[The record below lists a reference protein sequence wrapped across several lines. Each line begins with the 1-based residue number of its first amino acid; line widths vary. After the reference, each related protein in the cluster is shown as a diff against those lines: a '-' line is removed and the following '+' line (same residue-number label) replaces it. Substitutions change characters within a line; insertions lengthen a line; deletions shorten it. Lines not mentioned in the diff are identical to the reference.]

1 MGLKINEYA
10 LERLVFGDDD
20 YYDIDYFDGNTYQS
34 AKILGS
40 VIKAGIQSGISSTNI
55 YNANGQLDDQ
65 RTIDGNSKELA
76 INSLVKFLVQSVST
90 ARDNVIFS
98 VDASAE
104 NPYNAFIIKDN
115 ASGVEMFAV
124 KRGEVWI
131 NGQYKLPN
139 NTGNAGEFLRTDG
152 AGVSAWEPLPNGTN
166 IYEDDGIIIPNN
178 NNQRQVNVDGND
190 INWVKIRHE
199 HHAHTN
205 KWLEGNFYKFLISV
219 VVDEGTP
226 KLGRLFAV
234 ANENDD
240 QRGYAD
246 YFAVYSSGV
255 RIMDSYYLPPN
266 SPKVGQIIQA
276 TSTDDSAWVDPP
288 TPSSGSGKYSYAGT
302 FINVGQIGASAS
314 ILGGDTAD
322 FGTAKSSIADHIG
335 FIMAP
340 VELRLFSIGFQWA
353 SKDVISSAAGGKN
366 RTLTFT
372 VSTMDNNL
380 NTMDVNN
387 WSTFY
392 IASTTIDTDL
402 PNPQWPGFLELI
414 NQPDLKIPAGKLVA
428 ITLVSSGAFTNASE
442 EANVVLTFD
451 PV

>member
-65 RTIDGNSKELA
+65 RTIDGNSKELS

-98 VDASAE
+98 VDASPE

-115 ASGVEMFAV
+115 ASGDEMFAV

-131 NGQYKLPN
+131 NGLYKLPD

-152 AGVSAWEPLPNGTN
+152 AGVSAWEPLPSGTS
-166 IYEDDGIIIPNN
+166 IYDADGTIIPNAQN
-178 NNQRQVNVDGND
+178 KRSVNMDTNS
-190 INWVKIRHE
+190 IEWIKLMHE
-199 HHAHTN
+199 HHKHDD
-205 KWLEGNFYKFLISV
+205 KWNEGNFYKFLISV
-219 VVDEGTP
+219 YNSNSSP
-226 KLGRLFAV
+226 KFSRLFAV
-234 ANENDD
+234 ADETDD
-240 QRGYAD
+240 KGLSD
-246 YFAVYSSGV
+246 YFGVYASGV
-255 RIMDSYYLPPN
+255 KIMDNYFLPSTAPTT
-266 SPKVGQIIQA
+266 GQIIQA
-276 TSTDDSAWVDPP
+276 TSVSTSTWADPP
-288 TPSSGSGKYSYAGT
+288 TPSTGSGKYSYAGT
-302 FINVGQIGASAS
+302 FINVGQTGASAS

-366 RTLTFT
+366 RTLTFE
-372 VSTMDNNL
+372 VSIMDNNL

-428 ITLVSSGAFTNASE
+428 ITLISNGAFTNASE
-442 EANVVLTFD
+442 EANVVITFD